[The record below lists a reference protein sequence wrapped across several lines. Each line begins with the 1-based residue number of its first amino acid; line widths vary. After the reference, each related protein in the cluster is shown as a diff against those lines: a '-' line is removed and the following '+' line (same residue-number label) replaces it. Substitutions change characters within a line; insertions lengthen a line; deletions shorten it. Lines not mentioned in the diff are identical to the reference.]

1 FIVIIDN
8 DKKMED
14 YELIIVG
21 SGPAGLSAGL
31 TASYF
36 KLKTLIMESGF
47 AGGALTN
54 QYPWKVVDNCIGF
67 KDMKGAEIADQM
79 VEHIKAEGVEI
90 KENETV
96 TDIKPRGESIT
107 ITTGK
112 SEYSAKSVILTLGL
126 GVPRKL
132 GIPGENLD
140 GVIYSL
146 PRPENYAGKKALVT
160 GGGDS
165 AVESAMAL
173 QKAGADTTI
182 IHRKDVFRA
191 SEENTRKIN
200 ESGVTIKF
208 NTEAKEI
215 LGDGKVEQVKLIN
228 NQTNAEETGEFDLVL
243 VSIGT
248 IPNKE
253 FLEKIGIELG
263 EKGVKVDELFRT
275 NIQGIF
281 AAGDVV
287 GTWKRIPK
295 AIGEGGFAGINAFKY
310 VKKPYWG

>member
-1 FIVIIDN
+1 
-8 DKKMED
+8 MED

-36 KLKTLIMESGF
+36 KLKTLILESGF

-146 PRPENYAGKKALVT
+146 PRPENYARKKALVT

-215 LGDGKVEQVKLIN
+215 LGEGKVERVKLIN
-228 NQTNAEETGEFDLVL
+228 NQTNAEETGEVDLVL

>member
-1 FIVIIDN
+1 
-8 DKKMED
+8 MED

-36 KLKTLIMESGF
+36 KLKTLILESGF

-67 KDMKGAEIADQM
+67 RDMKGAEIADSM
-79 VEHIKAEGVEI
+79 VGHIKAEGVDI
-90 KENETV
+90 RENETV
-96 TDIKPRGESIT
+96 TDIRPGEESIKV
-107 ITTGK
+107 TTGK
-112 SEYSAKSVILTLGL
+112 GEYSAKSVILTLGL

-132 GIPGENLD
+132 GIDGENLD

-146 PRPENYAGKKALVT
+146 PKPENYSGKKALVA

-165 AVESAMAL
+165 AVESVMAL
-173 QKAGADTTI
+173 QKAGAETTI

-200 ESGVTIKF
+200 ESGVAIKF

-215 LGDGKVEQVKLIN
+215 LGEGKVESVKLIN
-228 NQTNAEETGEFDLVL
+228 NQTNSEETSEFDLVL

-248 IPNKE
+248 VPNKE

-263 EKGVKVDELFRT
+263 DKGVKVDELFRT

>member
-1 FIVIIDN
+1 
-8 DKKMED
+8 MED

>member
-1 FIVIIDN
+1 
-8 DKKMED
+8 MED

-36 KLKTLIMESGF
+36 KLKTLILESGF

-146 PRPENYAGKKALVT
+146 PRPENYARKKALVT

-208 NTEAKEI
+208 NTEVKEI
-215 LGDGKVEQVKLIN
+215 LGDGKVGQVKLIN
-228 NQTNAEETGEFDLVL
+228 NQTNAEETGEVDLVL

>member
-1 FIVIIDN
+1 
-8 DKKMED
+8 MEE

-36 KLKTLIMESGF
+36 KLKTLILESGS

-54 QYPWKVVDNCIGF
+54 QYPWKIVDNCLGF
-67 KDMKGAEIADQM
+67 KDMTGAEIMDKM
-79 VEHIKAEGVEI
+79 VGHVKAEGAEI
-90 KENETV
+90 RENEMV
-96 TDIKPRGESIT
+96 TGIKANDNI
-107 ITTGK
+107 IVKTGK
-112 SEYSAKSVILTLGL
+112 GEYSTKAVILALGL

-132 GIPGENLD
+132 GIPGENLE
-140 GVIYSL
+140 GVIYSI
-146 PRPENYAGKKALVT
+146 PKPENYAGKKALVA

-173 QKAGADTTI
+173 QKAGTGTTI
-182 IHRKDVFRA
+182 VHRKDVFRA
-191 SEENTRKIN
+191 SDENTRKIN

-215 LGDGKVEQVKLIN
+215 LGEGKVEQIKLLN
-228 NQTNAEETGEFDLVL
+228 NQTNAEEIENFDIVL

-248 IPNKE
+248 VPNKE
-253 FLEKIGIELG
+253 FLEKIGIEVG
-263 EKGVKVDELFRT
+263 EKGVKVDELART
-275 NIQGIF
+275 NIKGIF
-281 AAGDVV
+281 AAGDVI
-287 GTWKRIPK
+287 GKWKRIPQ
-295 AIGEGGFAGINAFKY
+295 ATGEGGFAGINAFKY

>member
-1 FIVIIDN
+1 
-8 DKKMED
+8 ME

-36 KLKTLIMESGF
+36 KLKTLILESGF

-54 QYPWKVVDNCIGF
+54 QYPWKIVDNCLGF
-67 KDMKGAEIADQM
+67 RDMTGAEIADRM

-90 KENETV
+90 RENEMV
-96 TDIKPRGESIT
+96 TDITANEDIKVITGRG
-107 ITTGK
+107 
-112 SEYSAKSVILTLGL
+112 EYSAKAVILALGL

-140 GVIYSL
+140 GVIYSI
-146 PRPENYAGKKALVT
+146 PKPENYAGKKALVT

-173 QKAGADTTI
+173 QSAGADTTI

-191 SEENTRKIN
+191 SDENTRKIN
-200 ESGVTIKF
+200 ESGVKIRF

-215 LGDGKVEQVKLIN
+215 LGDGKVEKVKLVN
-228 NQTNAEETGEFDLVL
+228 NQINDAESQDFDIVL

-248 IPNKE
+248 VPNKE
-253 FLEKIGIELG
+253 FLGKIGIEVG
-263 EKGVKVDELFRT
+263 EKGVKIDELART
-275 NIQGIF
+275 NIKGIF

-287 GTWKRIPK
+287 GTWKRIPQ

>member
-1 FIVIIDN
+1 
-8 DKKMED
+8 MED

-36 KLKTLIMESGF
+36 KLKTLILESGF

-54 QYPWKVVDNCIGF
+54 QYPWKVVDNCLGF
-67 KDMKGAEIADQM
+67 KGMKGAEVAESM
-79 VEHIKAEGVEI
+79 VEHIRAEGCEI
-90 KENETV
+90 RENETV
-96 TDIKPRGESIT
+96 TDIKPGEESIS
-107 ITTGK
+107 IVTGK
-112 SEYSAKSVILTLGL
+112 GEYSAKSVILTLGL

-146 PRPENYAGKKALVT
+146 PKPEAYSGKKALVT

-173 QKAGADTTI
+173 QKAGAETTI

-208 NTEAKEI
+208 STEAKEI
-215 LGDGKVEQVKLIN
+215 LGEGKVEQVKLIN
-228 NQTNAEETGEFDLVL
+228 NQSNAEETGEFDLVL

-248 IPNKE
+248 VPNKE

>member
-1 FIVIIDN
+1 
-8 DKKMED
+8 MED

-36 KLKTLIMESGF
+36 KLKTLILESGF

-54 QYPWKVVDNCIGF
+54 QYPWKVVDNCLGF
-67 KDMKGAEIADQM
+67 RDMKGAQVAESM
-79 VEHIKAEGVEI
+79 VGHIRAEGVEI
-90 KENETV
+90 RENETV
-96 TDIKPRGESIT
+96 TDIKPGEESIT

-112 SEYSAKSVILTLGL
+112 SEYSTKSVILTLGL
-126 GVPRKL
+126 GVPRKI

-146 PRPENYAGKKALVT
+146 PKPENYSGKKALVA

-173 QKAGADTTI
+173 QKAGAETTI

-215 LGDGKVEQVKLIN
+215 LGNGKVESAELTN
-228 NQTNAEETGEFDLVL
+228 NQSNAEETGEFDIVL

-248 IPNKE
+248 VPNKE